1 MQELAQAQR
10 GVRQHDELEQE
21 RQVLRDLHSRRVQ
34 HLALAEK
41 HPVTV
46 TVRETLSFNLT
57 VRGNGSATWCVRTMA
72 TPARFARRPDGDV
85 ALAPAPAPAEGGS
98 LLLLHLATA
107 FSSHGNVAPPLL
119 LGLPTVEQFRRRCT
133 SLLCRGF
140 TMKSSAPAFRHL
152 LRAGRPGKQSRQYS
166 ESDGPGFCMN
176 ARAET

>member
-1 MQELAQAQR
+1 VQELAQAQR

-57 VRGNGSATWCVRTMA
+57 ARGDGSATWCVRTMA

-85 ALAPAPAPAEGGS
+85 APAEGGS

-119 LGLPTVEQFRRRCT
+119 LGLAAVEQFRRRCT

-152 LRAGRPGKQSRQYS
+152 LRAGRQGKQSRQYS